1 MNEIIIF
8 KDLHIEHICKP
19 KLKHSYISVNN
30 ELKIILKTPKVSN
43 HFIDKL
49 LLDKEAWVRKQLLKL
64 SQNPPQ
70 KINIEDELLFFG
82 EIFSIDIEEAAYLR
96 GKLQKLRKTSKPNI
110 LKCYDDFYKYSA
122 VKYLPSRVEYFA
134 NKMDLKFNSLKFRKM
149 KSRWGSCS
157 SKRIITLNSELIKV
171 KKELID
177 YVVVHELAHLVYM
190 NHSKDFH
197 SLVECYMPSSKA
209 LRREL
214 RGVSLP
220 SL

>member
-1 MNEIIIF
+1 MNEIIF
-8 KDLHIEHICKP
+8 KDLSIEHICKP
-19 KLKHSYISVNN
+19 RLKHSYVSVNHD
-30 ELKIILKTPKVSN
+30 LKVILKTPKVSKY
-43 HFIDKL
+43 FIDKL
-49 LLDKEAWVRKQLLKL
+49 LLDKETWIRKQIYKL
-64 SQNPPQ
+64 SQNLPP
-70 KINIEDELLFFG
+70 KISLEDEVLLFG
-82 EIFSIDIEEAAYLR
+82 EIFSIDIEEAVYLR
-96 GKLQKLRKTSKPNI
+96 EKLQKLRKTSKSNI
-110 LKCYDDFYKYSA
+110 LKCYDDFYKRYS
-122 VKYLPSRVEYFA
+122 VEYLPSRVEHFA

-149 KSRWGSCS
+149 RSRWGSCS
-157 SKRIITLNSELIKV
+157 SSRTITLNSELIKV

-177 YVVVHELAHLVYM
+177 YVVVHELAHLVHM